1 MQLAQYMVTMGVF
14 EDCVFFLKVNSLS
27 IKEKGTL
34 QSSITSNGGVISFV
48 LNDKCTHV
56 LVDPIGSLSDSQ
68 LKTIEKHQILIVGAD
83 YVRECLEKQSLIK
96 DYQYPSDA
104 PPSDKQAQRLQ
115 EHGNTVHPINTNELT
130 DRFDREGSTD
140 DENNISDSPDTEVV
154 KYCFLQ
160 KGPQVAVLELLCFQ
174 ESSSFP
180 FKISTIICQSKGPES
195 DCCFQFADN
204 AELACQKYKKSI
216 EDLRNDGYDT
226 AKSIPADIVPFL
238 PGTLQKVLLEDSI
251 IQPKLSVDVGYFV
264 ETVWTEAL
272 THLDQI
278 LSCPVN
284 SISLSDV
291 SKAEGVLLWVR
302 KALDTG
308 VEPSDIRKAM
318 AEFYQLIPH
327 KEPLQVNIDVTLV
340 SSKQDLCQRIQDI
353 VNVCEINS
361 GELNPSSFAKYRAL
375 QCRIEHIDPESEEFL
390 QVSQQVLE
398 KQRSDEFIN
407 IIKIF
412 RVSKSSEA
420 TEFERNLGNVKP
432 LLHASTPH
440 SFVGILHRGLILPK
454 STEDDL
460 LRTDTGNLGSGIYFR
475 DSIST
480 SVKYSE
486 PAVTNG
492 ARLIVVCDVAL
503 GNCKDVYKRDFSLT
517 AAPSGFH
524 SVHGVRQIPGAKSD
538 FEQDEFVVYKK
549 DQVAMRYVVQ
559 FCTDKDTVN
568 MEPNKLTLQLENI
581 EEDDD
586 GENLQSYDVAEQ
598 ILSDDVGKL
607 VESDDETVCGVELPM
622 IQGIRVKRGLQSID
636 GQQIPVDNVHVKGRI
651 IDIAAEVTLFQTYVS
666 HSKEPIEA
674 KYVFPLDRRD
684 ATVCGF
690 EAFINGRHI
699 IGEVK
704 EKEQA
709 HEEYSSAISEG
720 HGAYLMEEEA
730 ADVFTMSLG
739 TLPPEATV
747 IIKITYISVLS
758 QRYDGRPLE
767 FRIPSEVAS
776 WQVENPLKEKTEDE
790 KEEDKKEKEKT
801 EEDDEESSED
811 SEDSED
817 DYEEIFVP
825 DGCFS
830 LEMSIEMP
838 SKIES
843 LKCEAHRIKQKQ
855 TDCKA
860 VITTFEDSDMH
871 YDGFYLE
878 ITLEDLSFPR
888 LWVEKHPEQDS
899 EHRAVYG
906 VLEPEEA
913 ASTGRAQWGGQRK
926 QRAPGGRRGQRKQQA
941 LGGYRGEPEEAARTG
956 RHRGSGRTQGGAR
969 GSSKDR
975 EAQGEREDTGERQR
989 KQSPSN
995 TDYKE
1000 FYPYTTQN
1008 WRNDKAKIR
1017 RFIKLAKP
1025 NMGGTELWKPL
1036 QALSLL
1042 PPSSGMHK
1050 ILLISDGHIQ
1060 NESLV
1065 FKILNKNAGKMSIY
1079 SCAVGTTAN
1088 KHLMRSLSQQTRGAC
1103 VYSEDPLVSTEK
1115 IGFQTQGI
1123 WSPSCWDMSV
1133 KWQQASL
1140 NCPEPIQAPTLIP
1153 PLFPYKHLLV
1163 CGFVSDCTQV
1173 TLKASFTDHELD
1185 TAVSATELQ
1194 KSTGTMLHKM
1204 AANAI
1209 IRDYE
1214 DEILHLIKQKHEMKK
1229 HQLKPFIIGLSKK
1242 YSLVS
1247 QCTRFVAE
1255 EKQEEQEKQENW
1267 VQNVQE
1273 MISAIDVDIL
1283 PHMDWEI
1290 KKQKTP
1296 WHKTSRYKRIM
1307 QGRRNSQSNEE
1318 SSEENSSD
1326 HSSDGEEGSDPVPPN
1341 SATEKSDAAPPT
1353 QISSLSHK
1361 EKVTKCPSFSSLS
1374 ALQCEEGYWQ
1384 LNEALGSLINID
1396 VNYLCNEFLVK
1407 NGIQSLGSKGR
1418 EEVPKLIATLLVLQV
1433 IRTNN
1438 LQGIKCKSL
1447 VSLDEPSG
1455 TSQFH
1460 QATER
1465 AMEWARKRDSQYPG
1479 ICNRL
1484 GLGKDWESAT
1494 RKLLSIDPVD
1504 PSSDLY
1510 PAVSRDRSN
1519 S

>member
-1 MQLAQYMVTMGVF
+1 
-14 EDCVFFLKVNSLS
+14 
-27 IKEKGTL
+27 
-34 QSSITSNGGVISFV
+34 
-48 LNDKCTHV
+48 
-56 LVDPIGSLSDSQ
+56 
-68 LKTIEKHQILIVGAD
+68 
-83 YVRECLEKQSLIK
+83 
-96 DYQYPSDA
+96 
-104 PPSDKQAQRLQ
+104 
-115 EHGNTVHPINTNELT
+115 
-130 DRFDREGSTD
+130 
-140 DENNISDSPDTEVV
+140 
-154 KYCFLQ
+154 
-160 KGPQVAVLELLCFQ
+160 
-174 ESSSFP
+174 
-180 FKISTIICQSKGPES
+180 
-195 DCCFQFADN
+195 
-204 AELACQKYKKSI
+204 
-216 EDLRNDGYDT
+216 
-226 AKSIPADIVPFL
+226 
-238 PGTLQKVLLEDSI
+238 
-251 IQPKLSVDVGYFV
+251 
-264 ETVWTEAL
+264 
-272 THLDQI
+272 
-278 LSCPVN
+278 
-284 SISLSDV
+284 
-291 SKAEGVLLWVR
+291 
-302 KALDTG
+302 
-308 VEPSDIRKAM
+308 M

-440 SFVGILHRGLILPK
+440 SFVGILYRGLILPK

-460 LRTDTGNLGSGIYFR
+460 LRTDTGNLGSGIYFS

-480 SVKYSE
+480 SIKYSE

-538 FEQDEFVVYKK
+538 FEEDEFVVYKK
-549 DQVAMRYVVQ
+549 DQVTMRYVVQ

-586 GENLQSYDVAEQ
+586 GENLQSYDVGEQ
-598 ILSDDVGKL
+598 TLSDDVGKL
-607 VESDDETVCGVELPM
+607 VESDDETVRGVELPM
-622 IQGIRVKRGLQSID
+622 KQEIQVKRGLQSID

-666 HSKEPIEA
+666 HSTEPIEA

-690 EAFINGRHI
+690 EAFINGKHI

-709 HEEYSSAISEG
+709 HEEYRAAISEG

-747 IIKITYISVLS
+747 IIKITYITVLS
-758 QRYDGRPLE
+758 QLYGCRPLE
-767 FRIPSEVAS
+767 FRIPFEVAS
-776 WQVENPLKEKTEDE
+776 WQVENPLKEKPEDE
-790 KEEDKKEKEKT
+790 KEEDKKEKK

-817 DYEEIFVP
+817 EYEKIFVP

-899 EHRAVYG
+899 EACMLVY
-906 VLEPEEA
+906 
-913 ASTGRAQWGGQRK
+913 R
-926 QRAPGGRRGQRKQQA
+926 
-941 LGGYRGEPEEAARTG
+941 
-956 RHRGSGRTQGGAR
+956 
-969 GSSKDR
+969 SSL
-975 EAQGEREDTGERQR
+975 EDTFDDRNVTICLDCSNSMESYFETA
-989 KQSPSN
+989 KQLALEAISDFLHAN
-995 TDYKE
+995 HKLNVVLFGTNYKE

-1008 WRNDKAKIR
+1008 WRNDKAKIG

-1042 PPSSGMHK
+1042 PPSLGMHK

-1088 KHLMRSLSQQTRGAC
+1088 KHLMRSLSQQTRGTC

-1214 DEILHLIKQKHEMKK
+1214 NEILHLIKQKHEMKK

-1247 QCTRFVAE
+1247 EFTRFVAE
-1255 EKQEEQEKQENW
+1255 EKQGEQEKQENW

-1307 QGRRNSQSNEE
+1307 QGRRNSQSNKE

-1341 SATEKSDAAPPT
+1341 SSTEKSDAPPPT

-1361 EKVTKCPSFSSLS
+1361 EKVRKCPSFSLLS

-1407 NGIQSLGSKGR
+1407 NGIQSLGSKGK

-1465 AMEWARKRDSQYPG
+1465 AMEWVRKRDSQYPG

>member
-1 MQLAQYMVTMGVF
+1 MGVF
-14 EDCVFFLKVNSLS
+14 EDCVFFLKLNNLS

-68 LKTIEKHQILIVGAD
+68 LKTVEKHQILIVGAD

-115 EHGNTVHPINTNELT
+115 EHRNTVHPINTNELT

-160 KGPQVAVLELLCFQ
+160 KGPQVAVLELLYFQ

-440 SFVGILHRGLILPK
+440 SFVGILYRGLILPK

-460 LRTDTGNLGSGIYFR
+460 LRTDTGNLGSGIYFS

-480 SVKYSE
+480 SIKYSE

-538 FEQDEFVVYKK
+538 FEEDEFVVYKK
-549 DQVAMRYVVQ
+549 DQVTMRYVVQ

-586 GENLQSYDVAEQ
+586 GENLQSYDVGEQ
-598 ILSDDVGKL
+598 TLSDDVGKL
-607 VESDDETVCGVELPM
+607 VESDDETVRGVELPM
-622 IQGIRVKRGLQSID
+622 KQEIQVKRGLQSID

-666 HSKEPIEA
+666 HSTEPIEA

-690 EAFINGRHI
+690 EAFINGKHI

-709 HEEYSSAISEG
+709 HEEYRAAISEG

-747 IIKITYISVLS
+747 IIKITYITVLS
-758 QRYDGRPLE
+758 QLYGCRPLE
-767 FRIPSEVAS
+767 FRIPFEVAS
-776 WQVENPLKEKTEDE
+776 WQVENPLKEKPEDE
-790 KEEDKKEKEKT
+790 KEEDKKEKK

-817 DYEEIFVP
+817 EYEKIFVP

-899 EHRAVYG
+899 EACMLVY
-906 VLEPEEA
+906 
-913 ASTGRAQWGGQRK
+913 R
-926 QRAPGGRRGQRKQQA
+926 
-941 LGGYRGEPEEAARTG
+941 
-956 RHRGSGRTQGGAR
+956 
-969 GSSKDR
+969 SSL
-975 EAQGEREDTGERQR
+975 EDTFDDRNVTICLDCSNSMESYFETA
-989 KQSPSN
+989 KQLALEAISDFLHAN
-995 TDYKE
+995 HKLNVVLFGTNYKE

-1008 WRNDKAKIR
+1008 WRNDKAKIG

-1042 PPSSGMHK
+1042 PPSLGMHK

-1088 KHLMRSLSQQTRGAC
+1088 KHLMRSLSQQTRGTC

-1214 DEILHLIKQKHEMKK
+1214 NEILHLIKQKHEMKK

-1247 QCTRFVAE
+1247 EFTRFVAE
-1255 EKQEEQEKQENW
+1255 EKQGEQEKQENW

-1307 QGRRNSQSNEE
+1307 QGRRNSQSNKE

-1341 SATEKSDAAPPT
+1341 SSTEKSDAPPPT

-1361 EKVTKCPSFSSLS
+1361 EKVRKCPSFSLLS

-1465 AMEWARKRDSQYPG
+1465 AMEWVRKRDRQYPG
-1479 ICNRL
+1479 ICYRL

>member
-1 MQLAQYMVTMGVF
+1 MGVF

-68 LKTIEKHQILIVGAD
+68 LKTVEKHQILIVGAD

-899 EHRAVYG
+899 EACMLVY
-906 VLEPEEA
+906 
-913 ASTGRAQWGGQRK
+913 R
-926 QRAPGGRRGQRKQQA
+926 
-941 LGGYRGEPEEAARTG
+941 
-956 RHRGSGRTQGGAR
+956 
-969 GSSKDR
+969 SSL
-975 EAQGEREDTGERQR
+975 EDTFDDWNVTICLDCSNSMESYFETA
-989 KQSPSN
+989 KQLALEAISDFLHADHKLN
-995 TDYKE
+995 VVLFGTNYKE

-1255 EKQEEQEKQENW
+1255 EKQEEQGKQENW
-1267 VQNVQE
+1267 VQNVHE

-1283 PHMDWEI
+1283 PHMDWSP

-1296 WHKTSRYKRIM
+1296 WHRSIRYKHIM
-1307 QGRRNSQSNEE
+1307 QKCSNWTPREE
-1318 SSEENSSD
+1318 RHEKDSSD
-1326 HSSDGEEGSDPVPPN
+1326 QSTMDGEEGSDPVTP
-1341 SATEKSDAAPPT
+1341 
-1353 QISSLSHK
+1353 L
-1361 EKVTKCPSFSSLS
+1361 SSLS

-1384 LNEALGSLINID
+1384 LNESLGSLINID
-1396 VNYLCNEFLVK
+1396 VSYLCNEFLLK

-1465 AMEWARKRDSQYPG
+1465 AMEWVRKRDRQYPG
-1479 ICNRL
+1479 ICYRL